1 MIDTSDLSRIV
12 AASVGVS
19 ELSLHIK
26 RVLDSHDELQAIWV
40 RGEITDLHRHA
51 QSGHLYFSLKD
62 SDSRLKCVMFKGDS
76 ASVEFEAKDG
86 LSVAAL
92 GDVSVYTRGGVYQL
106 YVRRLVSLGDG
117 LLFRS
122 FEMVKRRLA
131 EEGLFDLSRKRRLP
145 EFPRKIAV
153 ITSPEGAAI
162 KDVIAV
168 IGRRYPAAEL
178 VVVPCAVQGAEA
190 PASIARALE
199 LAAED
204 GDLDVG
210 ILTRGGGAADD
221 LWAFNDETVARR
233 LAAMPFPMICAVGH
247 ERDFTICD
255 LVADVRAATPSAA
268 AEMAVPD
275 RTVILERVSHFS
287 SRARRSLSK
296 SLDLSNLSVDR
307 LLGSWVFRRPE
318 MIVDTRRQ
326 AVEEALHR
334 LETAF
339 GQILAPR
346 KARLEVLMSR
356 AGSSSPAKTLQRG
369 YSIVTSLKSGNI
381 VTSKSQVDPG
391 DDIEVRVSDGLIHAT
406 VSLTGGDSD
415 SADQS

>member
-1 MIDTSDLSRIV
+1 MIDASDLSRIV
-12 AASVGVS
+12 AVSVAVS

-40 RGEITDLHRHA
+40 RGEITDLHRHT

-62 SDSRLKCVMFKGDS
+62 SESRLKCVMFKSDC
-76 ASVEFEAKDG
+76 ASVEFEPQDG
-86 LSVAAL
+86 MSVAAL

-106 YVRRLVSLGDG
+106 YARRLVNLGDG
-117 LLFRS
+117 MLFRS
-122 FEMVKRRLA
+122 FEMVKKKLA
-131 EEGLFDLSRKRRLP
+131 EEGLFDLARKRGLP
-145 EFPRKIAV
+145 EFPRRIAV

-178 VVVPCAVQGAEA
+178 VVVPCAVQGTEA

-204 GDLDVG
+204 GEFDVG

-221 LWAFNDETVARR
+221 LWAFNNELVARQ

-255 LVADVRAATPSAA
+255 LVADLRAPTPSAA

-275 RTVILERVSHFS
+275 RAVVLERVASLS
-287 SRARRSLSK
+287 SRARRSLAK
-296 SLDLSNLSVDR
+296 SLDLCSLSVDR

-318 MIVDTRRQ
+318 MIIDTRRQ
-326 AVEEALHR
+326 ALEEALHR

-346 KARLEVLMSR
+346 RARLDLLMSR
-356 AGSSSPAKTLQRG
+356 ADSSSPLKTLQRG
-369 YSIVTSLKSGNI
+369 YSIVTSLKSGNL
-381 VTSKSQVDPG
+381 VTSKSQVHPG
-391 DDIEVRVSDGLIHAT
+391 DEIEIRVSDGLIHAT
-406 VSLTGGDSD
+406 VSLTGGDSESGD
-415 SADQS
+415 

>member
-1 MIDTSDLSRIV
+1 VIDASDLSRIV
-12 AASVGVS
+12 AVSVAVS

-40 RGEITDLHRHA
+40 RGEITDLHRHT

-62 SDSRLKCVMFKGDS
+62 SESRLKCVMFKSDC
-76 ASVEFEAKDG
+76 ASVEFEPQDG
-86 LSVAAL
+86 MSVAAL

-106 YVRRLVSLGDG
+106 YARRLVNLGDG
-117 LLFRS
+117 MLFRS
-122 FEMVKRRLA
+122 FEMVKKKLA
-131 EEGLFDLSRKRRLP
+131 EEGLFDLARKRGLP
-145 EFPRKIAV
+145 EFPRRIAV

-178 VVVPCAVQGAEA
+178 VVVPCAVQGTEA

-204 GDLDVG
+204 GEFDVG

-221 LWAFNDETVARR
+221 LWAFNNELVARQ

-255 LVADVRAATPSAA
+255 LVADLRAPTPSAA

-275 RTVILERVSHFS
+275 RAVVLERVASLS
-287 SRARRSLSK
+287 SRARRSLAK
-296 SLDLSNLSVDR
+296 SLDLCSLSVDR

-318 MIVDTRRQ
+318 MIIDTRRQ
-326 AVEEALHR
+326 ALEEALHR

-346 KARLEVLMSR
+346 RARLDLLMSR
-356 AGSSSPAKTLQRG
+356 ADSSSPLKTLQRG
-369 YSIVTSLKSGNI
+369 YSIVTSLKSGNL
-381 VTSKSQVDPG
+381 VTSKSQVHPG
-391 DDIEVRVSDGLIHAT
+391 DEIEIRVSDGLIHAT
-406 VSLTGGDSD
+406 VSLTGGDSESGD
-415 SADQS
+415 

>member
-1 MIDTSDLSRIV
+1 VIDTSDLSHIL
-12 AASVGVS
+12 AASVRVS
-19 ELSLHIK
+19 ELCLHIK

-62 SDSRLKCVMFKGDS
+62 SESRLKCVMFKSDR
-76 ASVEFEAKDG
+76 ASVEFAPEDG
-86 LSVAAL
+86 MSVAAL

-106 YVRRLVSLGDG
+106 YVRRLVNLGDG
-117 LLFRS
+117 LLYRS
-122 FEMVKRRLA
+122 FEMVKKRLA
-131 EEGLFDLSRKRRLP
+131 EEGLFDVSRKRSLP
-145 EFPRKIAV
+145 EYPRRIAV
-153 ITSPEGAAI
+153 VTSPEGAAI

-168 IGRRYPAAEL
+168 VERRYPAAEL
-178 VVVPCAVQGAEA
+178 VIVPCAVQGTEA
-190 PASIARALE
+190 PGSIARALE

-204 GDLDVG
+204 GDFDVG

-221 LWAFNDETVARR
+221 LWAFSDELVARR

-275 RTVILERVSHFS
+275 RAVIVERVSHFS
-287 SRARRSLSK
+287 SRARRSLAK
-296 SLDLSNLSVDR
+296 SLDLYNLNINR

-326 AVEEALHR
+326 ALEEALHR

-339 GQILAPR
+339 AQILTPQR
-346 KARLEVLMSR
+346 ARLDVLMSR
-356 AGSSSPAKTLQRG
+356 ACSSSPLKTLNRG
-369 YSIVTSLKSGNI
+369 YAIVTSLKSGNL
-381 VTSKSQVDPG
+381 VTSKSGVHPG
-391 DDIEVRVSDGLIHAT
+391 DEIEIRVSDGLIYAT
-406 VSLTGGDSD
+406 VSLTGGDSEGGD
-415 SADQS
+415 

>member
-1 MIDTSDLSRIV
+1 VIDASDLSRIV
-12 AASVGVS
+12 AVSVAVS

-40 RGEITDLHRHA
+40 RGEITDLHRHT

-62 SDSRLKCVMFKGDS
+62 SESRLKCVMFKSDC
-76 ASVEFEAKDG
+76 ASVEFEPQDG
-86 LSVAAL
+86 MSVAAL

-106 YVRRLVSLGDG
+106 YARRLVNLGDG
-117 LLFRS
+117 MLFRS
-122 FEMVKRRLA
+122 FEMVKKKLA
-131 EEGLFDLSRKRRLP
+131 EEGLFDLARKRGLP
-145 EFPRKIAV
+145 EFPRRIAV

-178 VVVPCAVQGAEA
+178 VVVPCAVQGTEA

-204 GDLDVG
+204 GEFDVG

-221 LWAFNDETVARR
+221 LWAFNDELVARQ

-255 LVADVRAATPSAA
+255 LVADLRAPTPSAA

-275 RTVILERVSHFS
+275 RAVVLERVASLS
-287 SRARRSLSK
+287 SRARRSLAK
-296 SLDLSNLSVDR
+296 SLDLCSLSVDR

-318 MIVDTRRQ
+318 MIIDTRRQ
-326 AVEEALHR
+326 ALEEALHR

-346 KARLEVLMSR
+346 RARLDLLMSR
-356 AGSSSPAKTLQRG
+356 ADSSSPLKTLQRG
-369 YSIVTSLKSGNI
+369 YSIVTSLKSGNL
-381 VTSKSQVDPG
+381 VTSKSQVHPG
-391 DDIEVRVSDGLIHAT
+391 DEIEIRVSDGLIHAT
-406 VSLTGGDSD
+406 VSLTGGDSESGD
-415 SADQS
+415 

>member
-1 MIDTSDLSRIV
+1 VIDASDLSRIV
-12 AASVGVS
+12 AVSVAVS

-40 RGEITDLHRHA
+40 RGEITDLHRHT

-62 SDSRLKCVMFKGDS
+62 SESRLKCVMFKSDC
-76 ASVEFEAKDG
+76 ASVEFEPQDG
-86 LSVAAL
+86 MSVAAL

-106 YVRRLVSLGDG
+106 YARRLVNLGDG
-117 LLFRS
+117 MLFRS
-122 FEMVKRRLA
+122 FEMVKKKLA
-131 EEGLFDLSRKRRLP
+131 EEGLFDLARKRGLP
-145 EFPRKIAV
+145 EFPRRIAV

-178 VVVPCAVQGAEA
+178 VVVPCAVQGTEA

-204 GDLDVG
+204 GEFDVG

-221 LWAFNDETVARR
+221 LWAFNDELVARQ

-255 LVADVRAATPSAA
+255 LVADLRAPTPSAA

-275 RTVILERVSHFS
+275 RAVVLERVASLS
-287 SRARRSLSK
+287 SRARRSLAK
-296 SLDLSNLSVDR
+296 SLDLCSLSVDR

-326 AVEEALHR
+326 ALEEALHR

-346 KARLEVLMSR
+346 RARLDLLMSR
-356 AGSSSPAKTLQRG
+356 ADSSSPLKTLQRG
-369 YSIVTSLKSGNI
+369 YSIVTSLKSGNL
-381 VTSKSQVDPG
+381 VTSKSQVHPG
-391 DDIEVRVSDGLIHAT
+391 DEIEIRVSDGLIHAT
-406 VSLTGGDSD
+406 VSLTGGDSESGD
-415 SADQS
+415 

>member
-1 MIDTSDLSRIV
+1 MIDTSDLSHIL
-12 AASVGVS
+12 AASVRVS
-19 ELSLHIK
+19 ELCLHIK

-62 SDSRLKCVMFKGDS
+62 SESRLKCVMFKSDR
-76 ASVEFEAKDG
+76 ASVEFAPEDG
-86 LSVAAL
+86 MSVAAL

-106 YVRRLVSLGDG
+106 YVRRLVNLGDG
-117 LLFRS
+117 LLYRS
-122 FEMVKRRLA
+122 FEMVKKRLA
-131 EEGLFDLSRKRRLP
+131 EEGLFDVSRKRSLP
-145 EFPRKIAV
+145 EYPRRIAV
-153 ITSPEGAAI
+153 VTSPEGAAI

-168 IGRRYPAAEL
+168 VERRYPAAEL
-178 VVVPCAVQGAEA
+178 VIVPCAVQGTEA
-190 PASIARALE
+190 PGSIARALE

-204 GDLDVG
+204 GDFDVG
-210 ILTRGGGAADD
+210 ILTRGGAARF
-221 LWAFNDETVARR
+221 WAFSDELVARR

-275 RTVILERVSHFS
+275 RAVIVERVSHFS
-287 SRARRSLSK
+287 SRARRSLAK
-296 SLDLSNLSVDR
+296 SLDLYNLNINR

-326 AVEEALHR
+326 ALEEALHR

-339 GQILAPR
+339 AQILTPQR
-346 KARLEVLMSR
+346 ARLDVLMSR
-356 AGSSSPAKTLQRG
+356 ACSSSPLKTLNRG
-369 YSIVTSLKSGNI
+369 YAIVTSLKSGNL
-381 VTSKSQVDPG
+381 VTSKSGVHPG
-391 DDIEVRVSDGLIHAT
+391 DEIEIRVSDGLIYAT
-406 VSLTGGDSD
+406 VSLTGGDSEGGD
-415 SADQS
+415 

>member
-1 MIDTSDLSRIV
+1 MIDASDLSRIV
-12 AASVGVS
+12 AVSVAVS

-40 RGEITDLHRHA
+40 RGEITDLHRHT

-62 SDSRLKCVMFKGDS
+62 SESRLKCVMFKSDC
-76 ASVEFEAKDG
+76 ASVEFEPQDG
-86 LSVAAL
+86 MSVAAL

-106 YVRRLVSLGDG
+106 YARRLVNLGDG
-117 LLFRS
+117 MLFRS
-122 FEMVKRRLA
+122 FEMVKKKLA
-131 EEGLFDLSRKRRLP
+131 EEGLFDLARKRGLP
-145 EFPRKIAV
+145 EFPRRIAV

-178 VVVPCAVQGAEA
+178 VVVPCAVQGTEA

-204 GDLDVG
+204 GEFDVG

-221 LWAFNDETVARR
+221 LWAFNDELVARQ

-255 LVADVRAATPSAA
+255 LVADLRAPTPSAA

-275 RTVILERVSHFS
+275 RAVVLERVASLS
-287 SRARRSLSK
+287 SRARRSLAK
-296 SLDLSNLSVDR
+296 SLDLCSLSVDR

-326 AVEEALHR
+326 ALEEALHR

-339 GQILAPR
+339 GQILSPR
-346 KARLEVLMSR
+346 RARLDLLMSR
-356 AGSSSPAKTLQRG
+356 ADSSSPLKTLQRG
-369 YSIVTSLKSGNI
+369 YSIVTSLKSGNL
-381 VTSKSQVDPG
+381 VTSKSQVHPG
-391 DDIEVRVSDGLIHAT
+391 DEIEIRVSDGLIHAT
-406 VSLTGGDSD
+406 VSLTGGDSESGD
-415 SADQS
+415 

>member
-1 MIDTSDLSRIV
+1 MIDASDLSRIV
-12 AASVGVS
+12 AVSVAVS

-40 RGEITDLHRHA
+40 RGEITDLHRHT

-62 SDSRLKCVMFKGDS
+62 SESRLKCVMFKSDC
-76 ASVEFEAKDG
+76 ASVEFEPQDG
-86 LSVAAL
+86 MSVAAL

-106 YVRRLVSLGDG
+106 YARRLVNLGDG
-117 LLFRS
+117 MLFRS
-122 FEMVKRRLA
+122 FEMVKKKLA
-131 EEGLFDLSRKRRLP
+131 EEGLFDLARKRGLP
-145 EFPRKIAV
+145 EFPRRIAV

-178 VVVPCAVQGAEA
+178 VVVPCAVQGTEA

-204 GDLDVG
+204 GEFDVG

-221 LWAFNDETVARR
+221 LWAFNDELVARQ

-255 LVADVRAATPSAA
+255 LVADLRAPTPSAA

-275 RTVILERVSHFS
+275 RAVVLERVASLS
-287 SRARRSLSK
+287 SRARRSLAK
-296 SLDLSNLSVDR
+296 SLDLCSLSVDR

-326 AVEEALHR
+326 ALEEALHR
-334 LETAF
+334 LETAL

-346 KARLEVLMSR
+346 RARLDLLMSR
-356 AGSSSPAKTLQRG
+356 ADSSSPLKTLQRG
-369 YSIVTSLKSGNI
+369 YSIVTSLKSGNL
-381 VTSKSQVDPG
+381 VTSKSQVHLG
-391 DDIEVRVSDGLIHAT
+391 DEIEIRVSDGLIHAT
-406 VSLTGGDSD
+406 VSLTGGDSESGD
-415 SADQS
+415 

>member
-1 MIDTSDLSRIV
+1 MIDASDLSRIV
-12 AASVGVS
+12 AVSVAVS

-40 RGEITDLHRHA
+40 RGEITDLHRHT

-62 SDSRLKCVMFKGDS
+62 SESRLKCVMFKSDC
-76 ASVEFEAKDG
+76 ASVEFEPQDG
-86 LSVAAL
+86 MSVAAL

-106 YVRRLVSLGDG
+106 YARRLVNLGDG
-117 LLFRS
+117 MLFRS
-122 FEMVKRRLA
+122 FEMVKKKLA
-131 EEGLFDLSRKRRLP
+131 EEGLFDLARKRGLP
-145 EFPRKIAV
+145 EFPRRIAV

-178 VVVPCAVQGAEA
+178 VVVPCAVQGTEA

-204 GDLDVG
+204 GEFDVG

-221 LWAFNDETVARR
+221 LWAFNDELVARQ

-255 LVADVRAATPSAA
+255 LVADLRAPTPSAA

-275 RTVILERVSHFS
+275 RAVVLERVASLS
-287 SRARRSLSK
+287 SRARRSLAK
-296 SLDLSNLSVDR
+296 SLDLCSLSVDR

-326 AVEEALHR
+326 ALEEALHR

-346 KARLEVLMSR
+346 RARLDLLMSR
-356 AGSSSPAKTLQRG
+356 ADSSSPLKTLQRG
-369 YSIVTSLKSGNI
+369 YSIVTSLKSGNL
-381 VTSKSQVDPG
+381 VTSKSQVHPG
-391 DDIEVRVSDGLIHAT
+391 DEIEIRVSDGLIHAT
-406 VSLTGGDSD
+406 VSLTGGDSESGD
-415 SADQS
+415 

>member
-1 MIDTSDLSRIV
+1 MIDASDLSRIV
-12 AASVGVS
+12 AVSVAVS

-40 RGEITDLHRHA
+40 RGEITDLHRHT

-62 SDSRLKCVMFKGDS
+62 SESRLKCVMFKSDC
-76 ASVEFEAKDG
+76 ASVEFEPQDG
-86 LSVAAL
+86 MSVAAL

-106 YVRRLVSLGDG
+106 YARRLVNLGDG
-117 LLFRS
+117 MLFRS
-122 FEMVKRRLA
+122 FEMVKKKLA
-131 EEGLFDLSRKRRLP
+131 EEGLFDLARKRGLP
-145 EFPRKIAV
+145 EFPRRIAV

-178 VVVPCAVQGAEA
+178 VVVPCAVQGTEA

-204 GDLDVG
+204 GEFDVG

-221 LWAFNDETVARR
+221 LWAFNDELVARQ

-255 LVADVRAATPSAA
+255 LVADLRAPTPSAA

-275 RTVILERVSHFS
+275 RAVVLERVASLS
-287 SRARRSLSK
+287 SRARRSLAK
-296 SLDLSNLSVDR
+296 SLDLCSLSVDR

-326 AVEEALHR
+326 ALEEALHR

-346 KARLEVLMSR
+346 RARLDLLMSR
-356 AGSSSPAKTLQRG
+356 ADSSSPLKTLQRG
-369 YSIVTSLKSGNI
+369 YSIVTSLKSGNL
-381 VTSKSQVDPG
+381 VTSKSQVHLG
-391 DDIEVRVSDGLIHAT
+391 DEIEIRVSDGLIHAT
-406 VSLTGGDSD
+406 VSLTGGDSESGD
-415 SADQS
+415 

>member
-1 MIDTSDLSRIV
+1 MIDASDLSRIV
-12 AASVGVS
+12 AVSVAVS

-40 RGEITDLHRHA
+40 RGEITDLHRHT

-62 SDSRLKCVMFKGDS
+62 SESRLKCVMFKSDC
-76 ASVEFEAKDG
+76 ASVEFEPQDG
-86 LSVAAL
+86 MSVAAL

-106 YVRRLVSLGDG
+106 YARRLVNLGDG
-117 LLFRS
+117 MLFRS
-122 FEMVKRRLA
+122 FEMVKKKLA
-131 EEGLFDLSRKRRLP
+131 EEGLFDLARKRGLP
-145 EFPRKIAV
+145 EFPRRIAV

-178 VVVPCAVQGAEA
+178 VVVPCAVQGTEA

-204 GDLDVG
+204 GEFDVG

-221 LWAFNDETVARR
+221 LWAFNDELVARQ

-255 LVADVRAATPSAA
+255 LVADLRAPTPSAA

-275 RTVILERVSHFS
+275 RAVVLERVASLS
-287 SRARRSLSK
+287 SRARRSLAK
-296 SLDLSNLSVDR
+296 SLDLCSLSVDR

-318 MIVDTRRQ
+318 MIIDTRRQ
-326 AVEEALHR
+326 ALEEALHR

-346 KARLEVLMSR
+346 RARLDLLMSR
-356 AGSSSPAKTLQRG
+356 ADSSSPLKTLQRG
-369 YSIVTSLKSGNI
+369 YSIVTSLKSGNL
-381 VTSKSQVDPG
+381 VTSKSQVHPG
-391 DDIEVRVSDGLIHAT
+391 DEIEIRVSDGLIHAT
-406 VSLTGGDSD
+406 VSLTGGDSESGD
-415 SADQS
+415 

>member
-1 MIDTSDLSRIV
+1 VIDASDLSRIV
-12 AASVGVS
+12 AVSVAVS

-40 RGEITDLHRHA
+40 RGEITDLHRHT

-62 SDSRLKCVMFKGDS
+62 SESRLKCVMFKSDC
-76 ASVEFEAKDG
+76 ASVEFEPQDG
-86 LSVAAL
+86 MSVAAL

-106 YVRRLVSLGDG
+106 YARRLVNLGDG
-117 LLFRS
+117 MLFRS
-122 FEMVKRRLA
+122 FEMVKKKLA
-131 EEGLFDLSRKRRLP
+131 EEGLFDLARKRGLP
-145 EFPRKIAV
+145 EFPRRIAV

-178 VVVPCAVQGAEA
+178 VVVPCAVQGTEA

-204 GDLDVG
+204 GEFDVG

-221 LWAFNDETVARR
+221 LWAFNDELVARQ

-255 LVADVRAATPSAA
+255 LVADLRAPTPSAA

-275 RTVILERVSHFS
+275 RAVVLERVASLS
-287 SRARRSLSK
+287 SRARRSLAK
-296 SLDLSNLSVDR
+296 SLDLCSLSVDR

-326 AVEEALHR
+326 ALEEALHR

-346 KARLEVLMSR
+346 RARLDLLMSR
-356 AGSSSPAKTLQRG
+356 ADSSSPLKTLQRG
-369 YSIVTSLKSGNI
+369 YSIVTSLKSGNL
-381 VTSKSQVDPG
+381 VTSKSQVHLG
-391 DDIEVRVSDGLIHAT
+391 DEIEIRVSDGLIHAT
-406 VSLTGGDSD
+406 VSLTGGDSESGD
-415 SADQS
+415 